1 MPTICRFYGITIR
14 MYFRDHPP
22 RHFHAIYG
30 DDEALIDIQSLS
42 VLAGHLP
49 RRAAALVLEWAG
61 LHQDELVHSVGRG
74 VSSTRPGRSS
84 RWTEPWSSIGSSPP
98 TPFQDSFYD

>member
-22 RHFHAIYG
+22 PHFHAIYG
-30 DDEALIDIQSLS
+30 DDEALIDIQALS

-49 RRAAALVLEWAG
+49 GRAAALVLEWAA
-61 LHQDELVHSVGRG
+61 LRQDELMHAWDEASRHNA
-74 VSSTRPGRSS
+74 PGQIQ
-84 RWTEPWSSIGSSPP
+84 PL
-98 TPFQDSFYD
+98 D